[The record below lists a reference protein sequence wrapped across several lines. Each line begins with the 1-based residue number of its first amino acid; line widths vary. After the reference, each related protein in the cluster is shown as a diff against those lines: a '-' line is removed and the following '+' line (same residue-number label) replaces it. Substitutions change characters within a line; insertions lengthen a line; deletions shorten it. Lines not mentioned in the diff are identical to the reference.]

1 LDALMWIFF
10 PVDVVVHLLVVVVL
24 LLPLPLLLLL
34 LLLLLPNKATR
45 VSVLDVETTW
55 NAPKDVALANAWILV
70 IAQMLTGKTCF
81 VPMVL
86 RKPSNPPS
94 HLLPPSN
101 LLPPFLLPRASRA
114 TDGSASTF
122 LDKDGSLV
130 VFPRVSLHVSQRM
143 PKTACGEP
151 VKELAEPSSTIS
163 QEIKDPKFANLPDLD
178 GARLSRTRTRLRLVR
193 L

>member
-1 LDALMWIFF
+1 MWIFF

-24 LLPLPLLLLL
+24 LLLPLPLLPLL

-55 NAPKDVALANAWILV
+55 NAPTDVALAHAWILV
-70 IAQMLTGKTCF
+70 IAQMLTGKTCS

-86 RKPSNPPS
+86 LKPSDHPS
-94 HLLPPSN
+94 HLLPP
-101 LLPPFLLPRASRA
+101 PQLPRASRA

-130 VFPRVSLHVSQRM
+130 VFPRVSLPVFQRM

-163 QEIKDPKFANLPDLD
+163 QEIKDPKFVNLPDLD

-193 L
+193 I